1 MIHNF
6 VGKMFFLIV
15 VETIMARVLNI
26 ANMEKLNSILYHF
39 SMLG

>member
-1 MIHNF
+1 
-6 VGKMFFLIV
+6 MFFLIV